1 MVDEAL
7 LRRFPLFARTTDAA
21 LRVLAERAVVR
32 RYGPDEVLW
41 RTGDAPRGLHLLMEG
56 EVRVVRGS
64 DGRQR
69 VVHTEG
75 PGGTLGEVPL
85 FEGTSYPATAIASRR
100 STCIVFDIDAI
111 VEAMRA
117 DPMLALTLLGRL
129 AARVRHLIERL
140 ERMYA
145 YSVPARLAAYLLERG
160 GGNAGAVITLGRS
173 QLQVAEELG
182 TAREVVVRGLRSLR
196 EAGILE
202 AAGRG
207 RLRVIDP
214 HGLRRLAAGENG

>member
-1 MVDEAL
+1 LNMVDEAQ
-7 LRRFPLFARTTDAA
+7 LRRFPLFARIADPA
-21 LRVLAERAVVR
+21 LRVLADRGVIR
-32 RYGPDEVLW
+32 RYAPDQVLW
-41 RTGDAPRGLHLLMEG
+41 RTGDVARELHLLIEG

-85 FEGTSYPATAIASRR
+85 FEGTCYPATAIASRR
-100 STCIVFDIDAI
+100 STCIVFDIDTI

-117 DPMLALTLLGRL
+117 DPMFALTLLGRL

-140 ERMYA
+140 ERMNTH
-145 YSVPARLAAYLLERG
+145 SVPARLAAYLLERG
-160 GGNAGAVITLGRS
+160 ARTTGAVITLGRS
-173 QLQVAEELG
+173 QQQVAEELG
-182 TAREVVVRGLRSLR
+182 TAREVVVRALRTLR
-196 EAGILE
+196 EAGVLE

-207 RLRVIDP
+207 RLRVTDP
-214 HGLRRLAAGENG
+214 AALRRLARNG